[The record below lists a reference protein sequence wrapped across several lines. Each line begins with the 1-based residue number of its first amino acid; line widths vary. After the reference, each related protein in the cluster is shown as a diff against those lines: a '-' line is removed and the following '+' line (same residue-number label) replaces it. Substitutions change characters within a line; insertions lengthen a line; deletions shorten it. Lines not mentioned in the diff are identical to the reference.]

1 MHSPARSPWLAVVLI
16 TLPVAVIAQQPDLAR
31 CRSIADP
38 AARLQCYDALPLPAP
53 AVRAAPEAA
62 APPTAAQV
70 EQAFGLAETAK
81 PANRIDAIK
90 ARIPGEFRGW
100 QPQTVLELDN
110 GQAWRIADGSSMVY
124 RLVNPGVTVRRGV
137 LGAYYLEIEGLNTSP
152 RVKRVR

>member
-1 MHSPARSPWLAVVLI
+1 MSSIPRAPWLAFALL
-16 TLPVAVIAQQPDLAR
+16 TLPAAATAQAPDLGR
-31 CRSIADP
+31 CRAIQDP
-38 AARLQCYDALPLPAP
+38 AARLQCYDALPLAAP
-53 AVRAAPEAA
+53 ARPAADA

-70 EQAFGLAETAK
+70 EQAFGLTETAK
-81 PANRIDAIK
+81 PANRVDAIK

-100 QPQTVLELDN
+100 QAQTVLELDN
-110 GQAWRIADGSSMVY
+110 GQAWRIADGSSMAY